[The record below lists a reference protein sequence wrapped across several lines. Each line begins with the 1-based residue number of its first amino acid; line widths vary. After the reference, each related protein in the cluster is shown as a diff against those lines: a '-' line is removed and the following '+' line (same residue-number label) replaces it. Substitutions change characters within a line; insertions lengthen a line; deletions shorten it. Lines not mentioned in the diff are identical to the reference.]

1 MKAQLALVRQM
12 RLGFLAVIVVLL
24 VVGNVAYRS
33 VIGATE
39 ASLWS
44 EHTRQVLEHI
54 ERLRL
59 AMENVESGYRDYAFS
74 GDETFLQLSRVNIP
88 LVDQERGFLRALT
101 TDNPDQQHRLDAVD
115 NLAQQIIR
123 RGNTFIRLRESGG
136 ADAPADVIPKG
147 QVDPILAEFRAVAAG
162 MTGEESRLLKI
173 RDEAARKSYG
183 QTRVALLAGSALALL
198 IAALSGWRVPSEYT
212 RRTGAEHELR
222 RLNRLYAMV
231 GGINALGI
239 RARDRDDLFTNACRI
254 AVEDGEFEMAWI
266 GVVDPSQ
273 TRIVP
278 IASAGI
284 DETTWAAIKDLF
296 SGSEGTLQG
305 RTLSA
310 RSIREKTAVVSND
323 VSNDETLLF
332 GKIYAEGG
340 VRSIAM
346 LPLIVS
352 GSAIGVFVLYT
363 TKLEFFD
370 SPGLTLLTELA
381 SNIAF
386 AIDHIEKQERLDRF
400 AYYDVLTGLA
410 NRSLFLD
417 RLTQHMLSAV
427 IAGQRVAVFLIDLE
441 RFKKFNDKLGRPAGD
456 ALLKQVAEWLEQN
469 AGSINA
475 LARVG
480 PDHFALVLP
489 EVTYEG
495 DVAQQLEVIIAAFL
509 IHPFIV
515 DDVAYRIAARV
526 GVAVFPEDG
535 TDADTLFKNAEGA
548 LKKAKVGR
556 DRYLFYAQKMTETLA
571 GSLSI
576 ENRLRLA
583 LERQEFVLHYQ
594 PKVSL
599 VSGRLTGAEAL
610 IRWNDPDNGLVP
622 PARFIS
628 VLEESGLIHEVGR
641 WALHRAIED
650 HLRWRRAGFAAPP
663 RIAVNV
669 SPLQL
674 RNQKFVAEIEAAVRT
689 APNAAAGL
697 ELEITESLIMENV
710 EHSIVSLL
718 AIRALGITIAIDDF
732 GTGFSS
738 LSYLSKLP
746 VDTLKIDRSFV
757 VDMTAGSAG
766 TTLVSAI
773 IDLAHAMRLKVVAE
787 GVETEE
793 QLRQLRLL
801 HCDEMQGYLFGK
813 PVPCAIFEQ
822 KYLSPFSAGTREL
835 RLRELEG
842 AVPETA
848 WPM

>member
-1 MKAQLALVRQM
+1 M

-24 VVGNVAYRS
+24 VVGIVAYRS
-33 VIGATE
+33 LTGATE
-39 ASLWS
+39 ASRWGQ
-44 EHTRQVLEHI
+44 HTRQVLEHI

-59 AMENVESGYRDYAFS
+59 AMENIESGYRDYGFS
-74 GDETFLQLSRVNIP
+74 GDETFLQLSRANIS

-101 TDNPDQQHRLDAVD
+101 ADNPSQRRRLDAVD

-123 RGNTFIRLRESGG
+123 RGNSLISLRASGG
-136 ADAPADVIPKG
+136 AGTPEDVIPRG
-147 QVDPILAEFRAVAAG
+147 QVDPILIEFSSVADD
-162 MTGEESRLLKI
+162 MTGEESRLLAI
-173 RDEAARKSYG
+173 RDEAAKKIYG
-183 QTRVALLAGSALALL
+183 QTKAALLAGSAMALL
-198 IAALSGWRVPSEYT
+198 IAAFSGWRVPREYT

-239 RARDRDDLFTNACRI
+239 RARDRDDLFTSACRI

-266 GVVDPSQ
+266 GIVDPSQ

-284 DETTWAAIKDLF
+284 DEETRAAIEDLF
-296 SGSEGTLQG
+296 SGSEGALQG
-305 RTLSA
+305 STLSA
-310 RSIREKTAVVSND
+310 RSIREKTAVVCND
-323 VSNDETLLF
+323 LSNDETFLF
-332 GKIYAEGG
+332 ERMYAKVG

-427 IAGQRVAVFLIDLE
+427 IAGQRVGVFLIDLE
-441 RFKKFNDKLGRPAGD
+441 RFKKFNDKLGRQAGD
-456 ALLKQVAEWLEQN
+456 LLLKQVAEWLEQN
-469 AGSINA
+469 AGSINV

-480 PDHFALVLP
+480 PDQFAMVLP
-489 EVTYEG
+489 EVTYHG
-495 DVAQQLEVIIAAFL
+495 DLAQQLEGMIAAFL

-515 DDVAYRIAARV
+515 NDVAYRIAARV
-526 GVAVFPEDG
+526 GAAVFPEDG

-556 DRYLFYAQKMTETLA
+556 DRYLFYAQKMTETMT

-583 LERQEFVLHYQ
+583 LEREEFVLHYQ

-610 IRWNDPDNGLVP
+610 IRWNDPDIGLVP

-628 VLEESGLIHEVGR
+628 VLEETGLIHEVGR

-650 HLRWRRAGFAAPP
+650 HQRWRRAGFASPP

-674 RNQKFVAEIEAAVRT
+674 RDHKFVAEIEEAVRT

-738 LSYLSKLP
+738 LSYLAKLP
-746 VDTLKIDRSFV
+746 VDTLKIDQSFV

-766 TTLVSAI
+766 ATLVSAI
-773 IDLAHAMRLKVVAE
+773 INLAHAMKLKVVAE

-793 QLRQLRLL
+793 QSRQLRLL
-801 HCDEMQGYLFGK
+801 HCDEMQGYLFCK

-822 KYLSPFSAGTREL
+822 KYLFPLSSGSRDL
-835 RLRELEG
+835 RLREPEG
-842 AVPETA
+842 AVPATA